1 MAVNP
6 VRITLVPKG
15 ADADTAAARQCVLD
29 LKLDTEKGS
38 STGPFPAFGRIGDF
52 RKPETLI
59 PFTLMM
65 DGRLD
70 TGAYAT
76 DAQRQSKLD
85 IRNAPLSEGAEIALI
100 DGAKT
105 ETFVVQ
111 SIANLLD

>member
-1 MAVNP
+1 MAVDP

-15 ADADTAAARQCVLD
+15 VDADTAAARQFVLD
-29 LKLDTEKGS
+29 LKLDTEKGT

-65 DGRLD
+65 DNRLD

-76 DAQRQSKLD
+76 DAQRQARLE
-85 IRNAPLSEGAEIALI
+85 IRNAPLAEGGEIALV
-100 DGAKT
+100 DGDGS
-105 ETFVVQ
+105 ETFVIQ
-111 SIANLLD
+111 SIARLLD